1 MIHPRLNIANLGT
14 GVIRI
19 DFVILGFWD
28 FSLSCIDLSKPPES
42 LIAKVCIEKKN
53 TPVFLLVNKNY
64 IKFHVSGSSEIMSQ
78 RSIFFTLSLGVNS
91 SNIRSTVY

>member
-53 TPVFLLVNKNY
+53 TPVFL
-64 IKFHVSGSSEIMSQ
+64 IGQ
-78 RSIFFTLSLGVNS
+78 
-91 SNIRSTVY
+91 